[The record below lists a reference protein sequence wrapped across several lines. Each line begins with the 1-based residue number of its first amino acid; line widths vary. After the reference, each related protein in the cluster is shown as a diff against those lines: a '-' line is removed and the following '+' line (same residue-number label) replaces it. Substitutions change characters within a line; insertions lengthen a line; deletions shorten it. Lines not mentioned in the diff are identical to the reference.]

1 MRTLKTH
8 VGTVHEMEKPKCY
21 ESFKKG
27 GENEFSCHIC
37 DKKFTVGPSLK
48 TYMEIVHGMRN
59 QKVMK
64 TSKREVKTNFHVIFA
79 TRYLQWDL
87 H

>member
-27 GENEFSCHIC
+27 GENKFSCHNC
-37 DKKFTVGPSLK
+37 NKKFTVGPSFK
-48 TYMEIVHGMRN
+48 THIETVHE
-59 QKVMK
+59 MK
-64 TSKREVKTNFHVIFA
+64 EPKSYDKK
-79 TRYLQWDL
+79 
-87 H
+87 

>member
-1 MRTLKTH
+1 MEI
-8 VGTVHEMEKPKCY
+8 VHEIKNQKVMKTSKREVKMN
-21 ESFKKG
+21 FHVIFATR
-27 GENEFSCHIC
+27 NLQ
-37 DKKFTVGPSLK
+37 VGPSLK
-48 TYMEIVHGMRN
+48 TYMEIVHEMRN

-79 TRYLQWDL
+79 TRNLQWDL